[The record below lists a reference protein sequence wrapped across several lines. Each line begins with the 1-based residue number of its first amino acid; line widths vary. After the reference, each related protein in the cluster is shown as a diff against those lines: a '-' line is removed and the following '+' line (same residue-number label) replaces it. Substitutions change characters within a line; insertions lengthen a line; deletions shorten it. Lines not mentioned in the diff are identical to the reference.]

1 MQTQCGGVMLARKVY
16 VRLKPNCL
24 AGFIVVMENEVLPWL
39 RKQEGFMELI
49 TLAAPDGIEIQVLSV
64 WDHEGSADDYAN
76 IGYPSGILNSL
87 EPLLDGISYGRTF
100 RVVSSSLGRS
110 TLFRQSADGVDAGTA
125 GTTASA

>member
-1 MQTQCGGVMLARKVY
+1 MLARKVY

-64 WDHEGSADDYAN
+64 WDHEGSAEDYAD
-76 IGYPSGILNSL
+76 IGYPSGILSSL
-87 EPLLDGISYGRTF
+87 EPLLDGITYGRTF
-100 RVVSSSLGRS
+100 GVVSSTLAGS
-110 TLFRQSADGVDAGTA
+110 TLFGQSADAADDRRGA
-125 GTTASA
+125 TASA